1 MWMFRNLRFRRRRQS
16 REQQLK
22 QNGKDQVSRVRH
34 GVSGKRK
41 QEIEKTSD
49 SEGNPDLALL
59 STGSSGDTGDDT
71 TTSTVPGMS
80 QASNSSSRDHDGGS
94 IPEQDEAS
102 SHFSRQRPVP
112 NPIVHTN
119 RSSSPQRTAPPEY
132 RLGGRPPRY
141 PAKVPSRRSST
152 HVDQHSFGLFPVPLR
167 NKQALFDQSLYE
179 EDDEDSDDEDSEEDY
194 PDSASDEDDDDMGM
208 DRTTLAVA
216 NFSYQSTQKDRLS
229 TPRYHPPPPATSSR
243 LPRTA
248 PGQLD
253 AFVQRHHR
261 PLKFRDDVEDEDAV
275 SVRSAAELAAAWKLK
290 AWAKEHDSLALGAA
304 VARAAAE
311 AEWDGNHSVSSRSTR
326 SSRGP
331 SMRNRP
337 TTTTPKS
344 ILSSSP
350 SCGVGSAG
358 HTTPT
363 YPSYYYYYYY
373 SCMDQPS
380 LGIRQNYGQH
390 PPETVESSFM
400 EV

>member
-1 MWMFRNLRFRRRRQS
+1 MWMFRNLRFRRRRQP
-16 REQQLK
+16 REQQEER
-22 QNGKDQVSRVRH
+22 NGRDQVSRVRH
-34 GVSGKRK
+34 GTSGKRK
-41 QEIEKTSD
+41 QEIQKTSD
-49 SEGNPDLALL
+49 PEGNPDLALL
-59 STGSSGDTGDDT
+59 PTGSSGDTGDET
-71 TTSTVPGMS
+71 TTSTVPGLS
-80 QASNSSSRDHDGGS
+80 HSSNSSSRDHDSGS
-94 IPEQDEAS
+94 VRGEEDVS
-102 SHFSRQRPVP
+102 SHFSSQRPVP
-112 NPIVHTN
+112 NPIVHTSH
-119 RSSSPQRTAPPEY
+119 SSAPQHAATPEY

-194 PDSASDEDDDDMGM
+194 PDSASDEDMEM

-229 TPRYHPPPPATSSR
+229 TPRYHPPPPTTSSR

-261 PLKFRDDVEDEDAV
+261 PPKFRDDVDDEDAV

-363 YPSYYYYYYY
+363 HPSYYYY